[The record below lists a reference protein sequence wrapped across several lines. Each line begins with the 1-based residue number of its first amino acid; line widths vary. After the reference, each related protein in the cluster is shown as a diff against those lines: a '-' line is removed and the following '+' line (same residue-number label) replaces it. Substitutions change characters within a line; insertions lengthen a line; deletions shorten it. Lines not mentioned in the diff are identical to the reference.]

1 LFNFILGSG
10 EDAQGI
16 EFESSMVGATAGLT
30 IARLG
35 IQFSFN
41 SEVKINSKIHNNL
54 FSNYFLIG
62 PTAQLFVRSISFTH
76 FGLQKPA
83 RELRPAQLM
92 FVW

>member
-1 LFNFILGSG
+1 LLFNFILGSG

-16 EFESSMVGATAGLT
+16 EFESTMVGATAGLT

-54 FSNYFLIG
+54 FRIIFSL
-62 PTAQLFVRSISFTH
+62 
-76 FGLQKPA
+76 GLQHNFLFAPS
-83 RELRPAQLM
+83 RLLTLGFRSPPVSFAQPN
-92 FVW
+92 